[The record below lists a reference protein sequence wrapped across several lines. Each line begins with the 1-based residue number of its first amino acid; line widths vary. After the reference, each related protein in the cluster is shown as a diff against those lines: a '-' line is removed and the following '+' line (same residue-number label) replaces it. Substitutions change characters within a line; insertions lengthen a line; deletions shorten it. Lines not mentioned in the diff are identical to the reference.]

1 MKIIEISP
9 IYAGTFLH
17 SCRQELPIAR
27 VETSAT
33 DGNCAN
39 DDGNCTNGYGNCTND
54 DDDRR
59 KHTAEREFPH
69 G

>member
-27 VETSAT
+27 VGTSAAG
-33 DGNCAN
+33 GNCAN
-39 DDGNCTNGYGNCTND
+39 DDGNCTNGNVNCTND
-54 DDDRR
+54 DDNRR

>member
-9 IYAGTFLH
+9 IYVGTFLH

-27 VETSAT
+27 VETSA
-33 DGNCAN
+33 DGSNCAN
-39 DDGNCTNGYGNCTND
+39 DDGNCTNGNVNCTND
-54 DDDRR
+54 DDNRR